1 MPMPKD
7 EVQTQLNN
15 AWMQHFNAVKNS
27 VDLVENYLKEA
38 KGMAEVC
45 TDEWCI
51 STEKLID
58 DLNNALYSLSE
69 PRDADP
75 ELSLEIKELRR
86 RIYDLYVNY
95 KGIYENLS

>member
-1 MPMPKD
+1 MPKD

>member
-1 MPMPKD
+1 MSMPKD

-15 AWMQHFNAVKNS
+15 AWMQHFNAVEKS
-27 VDLVENYLKEA
+27 VELVENHLKEA
-38 KGMAEVC
+38 KGMAKVC
-45 TDEWCI
+45 TDEWCV

-75 ELSLEIKELRR
+75 ELSLKIKELRR

>member
-27 VDLVENYLKEA
+27 VNLVEDYLKEA

>member
-45 TDEWCI
+45 TDEWCV

>member
-7 EVQTQLNN
+7 EVQTQLND
-15 AWMQHFNAVKNS
+15 AWMQHFNAVESS
-27 VDLVENYLKEA
+27 VKLVENYLKEA
-38 KGMAEVC
+38 KGLAEVC
-45 TDEWCI
+45 TDEWCV

-58 DLNNALYSLSE
+58 DLNNALFSLSE

-75 ELSLEIKELRR
+75 EISLRIKELRR